1 MVQADGAVGRGRC
14 AEVLEI
20 GAYAVGKLGAE
31 PLVKTLYIGHF
42 FHDLHADG
50 GAEQL
55 RLRLLLALDLDDPCR
70 LASLIGQ
77 QAELGDKAR
86 DGAQSSIIP
95 ELRLQRAPRTEFAY
109 TTAEDSA
116 QESTSP
122 FAGLL
127 PTSSM

>member
-14 AEVLEI
+14 AEVLEV
-20 GAYAVGKLGAE
+20 GAHTVGKLGAE
-31 PLVKTLYIGHF
+31 PLIKPFYVRHF

-55 RLRLLLALDLDDPCR
+55 RLGLLLALDFDDPCR

-86 DGAQSSIIP
+86 DGAH
-95 ELRLQRAPRTEFAY
+95 ELDNSGVAVAAR
-109 TTAEDSA
+109 AEDGVCVHDCGGFR
-116 QESTSP
+116 P
-122 FAGLL
+122 
-127 PTSSM
+127 